1 MNKKEF
7 INAIKDDEMKIAK
20 IYEKLNLCLKIGK
33 TVFTDQFYS
42 PNVWAI
48 VEKMNLD
55 CNVKSYGIFKESERR
70 ILSFH
75 SLYEE
80 NYYTDYPIKLLKIT
94 NNSKFRELK
103 HQDYL
108 GALMSLGIK
117 REKFGDLLVENNL
130 CYIAGFN
137 EVLEYVKDN
146 LKQIGKNP
154 CSVEILENY
163 EEELPTYDYEESVIQ
178 VNSLRLDNIVSQLT
192 NNSRSNS
199 EKLLKNGMV
208 LVNYIEIN
216 QKSSEIKLPSTIS
229 IRGYGKYKIEE
240 IIGQTKKGKEKI
252 TIKKFI

>member
-7 INAIKDDEMKIAK
+7 VNAIQYDEMQVAK
-20 IYEKLNLCLKIGK
+20 IYENLNLCLRIGK

-48 VEKMNLD
+48 IEKMNLD

-70 ILSFH
+70 IISFH
-75 SLYEE
+75 SLYED
-80 NYYTDYPIKLLKIT
+80 NDYIDYPIKVIKIT

-117 REKFGDLLVENNL
+117 REKFGDLLVENNF
-130 CYIAGFN
+130 CYIAGFD
-137 EVLEYVKDN
+137 EVLEYVKNN

-154 CSVEILENY
+154 CTVEILEEYQDKLLDYEY
-163 EEELPTYDYEESVIQ
+163 EEIIIQ

-208 LVNYIEIN
+208 LVNYVEMN
-216 QKSSEIKLPSTIS
+216 QKSSEIKLPSIIS

-252 TIKKFI
+252 KIKKFI